1 MQDNNEETIPVRGE
15 RMEEIMCEREEGG
28 GWEPNL
34 KDILGFDMNMMMSHP
49 KDPLHTFL
57 KELNIE
63 ISSEK
68 SLVTL

>member
-1 MQDNNEETIPVRGE
+1 MR
-15 RMEEIMCEREEGG
+15 EREEGG

-34 KDILGFDMNMMMSHP
+34 EDILGFDMNMMMSHP

-63 ISSEK
+63 ISCEK
-68 SLVTL
+68 GMVTL